1 MDNPGASILS
11 ALGGGSGVN
20 FIQLA
25 DDLAEATY
33 SFRRDRLE
41 RQTEDLEARISAAA
55 LIRSSL
61 TGLANALGDRIR
73 GGDVAPRASIGD
85 PAVARVATTPGVTPS
100 GSFSLEVTQ
109 LAASQTLVSQNYSSA
124 DDLVGEGTLTIRFGT
139 VSGPSFSEDTGRNP
153 IEISVGPGD
162 TLADLATR
170 ISGASGGALNAY
182 VAQGTGG
189 AQLVIKGEE
198 GAANGFLLEPV
209 SAASP
214 PSSVPGDLAY
224 LGWSPASDA
233 GELRSAARD
242 ALFELDTVARSSPS
256 NRVTGLPGGMTVDL
270 TATNEGAPTT
280 ISFSNDPGAIT
291 SVMTDFTVAL
301 NDLVQLLDDNAS
313 VEGGTLGSDAGA
325 RELRR
330 DLQGLTSRVVLPN
343 AAEGEPRTLSDLGLS
358 INRDGTFRL
367 DNERLN
373 ATLEASPEGAAAMF
387 TTGLFGVFGTM
398 EKLARENSLRTDPGS
413 LGGSLVRFERLVE
426 RNEERLARID
436 EQQTAL
442 RDRLTRSF
450 VRSETRIAA
459 SQSTLSFLR
468 QQFQQTD
475 N

>member
-33 SFRRDRLE
+33 SFRRDRLQRE
-41 RQTEDLEARISAAA
+41 AEDLEARISAAA

-61 TGLANALGDRIR
+61 TDLASALGDRIR
-73 GGDVAPRASIGD
+73 NGDLAPQASIGN
-85 PAVARVATTPGVTPS
+85 ASVARVATTPGVTPS

-109 LAASQTLVSQNYSSA
+109 LAASQTVVSQSYSSA

-139 VSGPSFSEDTGRNP
+139 VSGASFSEDTGRAP
-153 IEISVGPGD
+153 LEIAVGPD
-162 TLADLATR
+162 DNLTDLATR
-170 ISGASGGALNAY
+170 INGAAGGALNAY

-189 AQLVIKGEE
+189 TQLVIKGEE
-198 GAANGFLLEPV
+198 GAANGFVLEPA

-214 PSSVPGDLAY
+214 SSSVPGDLQY
-224 LGWSPASDA
+224 LAWNPASDA
-233 GELRSAARD
+233 GELRSTAQD
-242 ALFELDTVARSSPS
+242 ALFELDTVARSSSS
-256 NRVTGLPGGMTVDL
+256 NRVTGLPGGMTLDL
-270 TATNEGAPTT
+270 TATNAGAPTT

-291 SVMTDFTVAL
+291 SVMSDFTAAL
-301 NDLVQLLDDNAS
+301 NDLVQLLDENAS
-313 VEGGTLGSDAGA
+313 IEGGALGSDAGA

-330 DLQGLTSRVVLPN
+330 DLQALTSRIVMPD

-367 DNERLN
+367 DNERLS

-398 EKLARENSLRTDPGS
+398 DKLARENSLRTDPGS

-436 EQQTAL
+436 EQQASL

-468 QQFQQTD
+468 QQFELSD